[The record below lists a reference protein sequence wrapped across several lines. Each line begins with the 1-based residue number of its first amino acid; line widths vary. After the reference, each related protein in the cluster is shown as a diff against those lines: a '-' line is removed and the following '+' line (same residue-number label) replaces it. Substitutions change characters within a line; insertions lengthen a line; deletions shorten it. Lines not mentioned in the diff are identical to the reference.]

1 MCDEKAN
8 TVESLSKAIEE
19 ERLKCELY
27 VLKTLGNNLEQ
38 GSGKPVENNQD
49 ADEEKGDERLK
60 NLRPRTI
67 TVFSLVSAAIV
78 TYAVLIFK
86 ISTYLISFSPEC
98 CCHTRHLCNN
108 VCVLL
113 SLVLIL
119 STIAVI
125 FLVRCL
131 IASHQSFVETYL
143 KSENKNQGKGKED
156 KALSEKMAEK
166 VQAAVL
172 EIVVK
177 DTVDSF
183 KKKC

>member
-1 MCDEKAN
+1 M
-8 TVESLSKAIEE
+8 
-19 ERLKCELY
+19 
-27 VLKTLGNNLEQ
+27 
-38 GSGKPVENNQD
+38 
-49 ADEEKGDERLK
+49 
-60 NLRPRTI
+60 
-67 TVFSLVSAAIV
+67 
-78 TYAVLIFK
+78 
-86 ISTYLISFSPEC
+86 
-98 CCHTRHLCNN
+98 CNN

-125 FLVRCL
+125 FLVRSL
-131 IASHQSFVETYL
+131 IASHQSFVETYV
-143 KSENKNQGKGKED
+143 KCENKNQGKGKED

>member
-1 MCDEKAN
+1 MSDEKVY
-8 TVESLSKAIEE
+8 TVESLSRAIEE
-19 ERLKCELY
+19 ERLKCELN
-27 VLKTLGNNLEQ
+27 VLKALGNNLEK
-38 GSGKPVENNQD
+38 GSGKPIDKNQD
-49 ADEEKGDERLK
+49 ADEQKCDERLK

-86 ISTYLISFSPEC
+86 ISTYLINFSSEC
-98 CCHTRHLCNN
+98 CCHTRHMCNN

-113 SLVLIL
+113 SIVLIL
-119 STIAVI
+119 STITVI
-125 FLVRCL
+125 FLVRYL
-131 IASHQSFVETYL
+131 VASHQTFVETYM
-143 KSENKNQGKGKED
+143 KCENKDLRKGKED

-177 DTVDSF
+177 DTIDSF